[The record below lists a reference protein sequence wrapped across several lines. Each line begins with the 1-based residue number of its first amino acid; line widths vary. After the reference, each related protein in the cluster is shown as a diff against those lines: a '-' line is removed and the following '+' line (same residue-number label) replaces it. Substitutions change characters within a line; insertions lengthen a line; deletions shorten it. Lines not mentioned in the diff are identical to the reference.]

1 VLMFALGNALGRDL
15 LLPSRQDCSPTLE
28 TCRKGDF
35 VDKRIA
41 DCEYSRLRH
50 ILGTCT
56 ARGNSGGIISWV
68 VAPDAEN
75 RCVPIEGKQIRCGDP
90 GTNTRCVC
98 SDYKIKPNQ
107 CRCQYWT
114 ADTPGKHLPA
124 FCTVYYLGGTSGV
137 HQYACCNNCNDTTP
151 NTCDGHTYQGGSTT
165 KYCGPCGKVTGGG
178 LVKYL
183 FNCGSCSNQA
193 HCEDVCNKR
202 VGTLPGLCWKWVDC
216 FKGCCVAM
224 TDARSRISG
233 HSAYAL
239 NMMEVE
245 FCGDAQCTGSETPA
259 SCPGDCYQRQVL

>member
-1 VLMFALGNALGRDL
+1 MDHFLILADQFFFIPAISATEILVRFCMYGVVLYIVPTDMQAPL
-15 LLPSRQDCSPTLE
+15 LCLH
-28 TCRKGDF
+28 
-35 VDKRIA
+35 A
-41 DCEYSRLRH
+41 
-50 ILGTCT
+50 
-56 ARGNSGGIISWV
+56 GIISWV
-68 VAPDAEN
+68 VAPDVEN
-75 RCVPIEGKQIRCGDP
+75 RCVPTEGKQIRRGDP

-114 ADTPGKHLPA
+114 ADTPGEHLPA

-151 NTCDGHTYQGGSTT
+151 NTCDGHTYQGGSTI

-224 TDARSRISG
+224 TDALSRISG
-233 HSAYAL
+233 HSAHAL